1 MRSLGLGVAVRQV
14 GDCLVGRTP
23 ARIVLA
29 LVAGWLRSRQLD
41 PNPRPFARMAVD
53 LDPST
58 DGQGP
63 LPQVAEALATR
74 TNIGRVEPS
83 AVVINL
89 QHHRAPSS
97 NSETRQ
103 VVA

>member
-1 MRSLGLGVAVRQV
+1 
-14 GDCLVGRTP
+14 
-23 ARIVLA
+23 
-29 LVAGWLRSRQLD
+29 
-41 PNPRPFARMAVD
+41 MAVD

-74 TNIGRVEPS
+74 TNIGGVEPS

-89 QHHRAPSS
+89 QHHRAGVLV
-97 NSETRQ
+97 Q
-103 VVA
+103 